1 MLFQYAYVPHS
12 MDRMQRFINFIFFQV
27 WCRAPR
33 MGDFDLNL
41 FDANPPLKEIMFS
54 LAHDDNTGRR

>member
-1 MLFQYAYVPHS
+1 
-12 MDRMQRFINFIFFQV
+12 
-27 WCRAPR
+27 